1 MTLAYAHYPP
11 GTEPH
16 KKGARLRTWTGDSP
30 YFKNRP
36 LRGPRG
42 GDALRLLRKRVTFRS
57 IPRLSRVTVHTYLKG
72 ATENSSHLHA
82 AGMVLQSITNIRA
95 TPHRTR
101 KPNNMFGVKAGKN
114 MSVTCELQGEDMFHF
129 LSKLVDVVLPK
140 IKDWKGVAGTT
151 GDGSGNLAFGLTPD
165 EVALFPEI
173 EINYDM

>member
-1 MTLAYAHYPP
+1 
-11 GTEPH
+11 
-16 KKGARLRTWTGDSP
+16 
-30 YFKNRP
+30 
-36 LRGPRG
+36 
-42 GDALRLLRKRVTFRS
+42 
-57 IPRLSRVTVHTYLKG
+57 VTVHTYLKG

-114 MSVTCELQGEDMFHF
+114 MSVTCELRGEDMFHF